1 MKKSYNIIQT
11 IVKIN
16 PDTLDNHMILVFTEN
31 NQVISTHTIL
41 FPQWWKFYDEKF
53 PIHPFSYN

>member
-1 MKKSYNIIQT
+1 MKKPHNIIQT

-31 NQVISTHTIL
+31 NQVISTHTII
-41 FPQWWKFYDEKF
+41 FPYWWKFYDEKF
-53 PIHPFSYN
+53 PFHPFSYN